1 MLPGILLCRE
11 YMFEGKKIN
20 QLKQNY
26 FKYLH
31 THTHT
36 KATSTN

>member
-11 YMFEGKKIN
+11 YMFEGNKVN
-20 QLKQNY
+20 QFKQSY

-31 THTHT
+31 TH
-36 KATSTN
+36 KKQKDNIN